1 MQSSACITG
10 RARAR
15 LSQKAVGVDPA
26 VVSIAPHKVDGV
38 AADWFDL
45 GNLHLARLE
54 DRAAQKRET
63 ESPGARNLVPLVV
76 AECTGALLSEQ
87 IEIV

>member
-1 MQSSACITG
+1 MQSSACFTG

-26 VVSIAPHKVDGV
+26 VVSIAPHKVYGV

-63 ESPGARNLVPLVV
+63 ESSGARNLVPLVV
-76 AECTGALLSEQ
+76 AECTGAPLSEQ